1 MSSLPAYSSTGPV
14 IAVNQSE
21 ENSCADWLE
30 ESDYVTIEGARS
42 KGKDENGALESGSGS
57 EGEFSEIE
65 GISSDEDDVGDEQFK
80 PGKKE
85 DGEVSIAKSYSHIL
99 KARVSSQ
106 ENEQPKEK
114 EESNKER
121 GHMGRGKRLCPVP
134 CCKKVV
140 VHLPRHLMQ
149 VHKWSHARSR
159 AAITNFNLR
168 KKYTFKSKESAEAGN
183 RKKRNSGDQETKTYK
198 DYHKKRICPM
208 MGCSAC
214 VKRLPAHLKNV
225 HKVSPSSDEYK
236 SLLNKALQKGK
247 MPYAVQ
253 LIDKRATGE
262 KLINFETATLES
274 SEESSFEERQEVEM
288 EQFEVLENEEEEIVT
303 DDDGEVADVEADV
316 EFDVATVPGLFVA
329 FDNWLQSPDG
339 GKKDVK
345 TAKQHAS
352 QIKRILLVIDSDKK
366 VSSLLDFSLLKEKFV
381 KYAEEKYVAETIKS
395 YLTSLQHFYT
405 FLLSEKPKEVT
416 ASCELI
422 SQLREKMKRW
432 STSYKRSSLKR
443 KWERREEDRV
453 EAITAEKIEA
463 FEKSQISRDA
473 IILLGKLSGKHSVD
487 IAQQQYT
494 LLRDFLLIQISIDNA
509 NRAGVL
515 ANMTLREFQR
525 GYKEGDRFVINVM
538 NHKTFHVHGPALIV
552 LTSNLHNW
560 MRIFVQ
566 EVRSKVSGVG
576 TGEDQ
581 PLFPSFNGTKLQSSQ
596 INKAIKSVWKKAGVG
611 GRVHSTL
618 FRKGAVTACHRSH
631 KEIASDLAQLMA
643 HKEDTAVKYYRLSQS
658 AKASVAASQALH
670 KIMRKT
676 ASQSCEERSEEL
688 PAEHPGEDMQQ
699 NANEEEADEDTF
711 KGERKSALKLPWSE
725 EAVQEIRLLFEKE
738 IEQKKVTMECVKE
751 KIKDSKVF
759 QDKDARRVY
768 DKVRAEWRHPVSK
781 NNTLDLPTEKEKLS
795 DKVER
800 LFREGTSASSDIVS
814 PTTALSNNT
823 KALFSE
829 EDLTLLHRL
838 FEDMLQ
844 NSPISK
850 KVISDRLS
858 SDAKGKSMLK
868 RLSLAQILNR
878 IKYERRQRREKQN
891 SC

>member
-1 MSSLPAYSSTGPV
+1 MDYFGLQARLRDLKSIEMQALRQGNQEKAKMLSEKAFELRHMWTRSLSSLPAYSSTEPV

-21 ENSCADWLE
+21 ENSCADWQE
-30 ESDYVTIEGARS
+30 ESDYVTSEGARS
-42 KGKDENGALESGSGS
+42 KGEDENGAGGPVELGNGS
-57 EGEFSEIE
+57 EGEISEVE
-65 GISSDEDDVGDEQFK
+65 GVFSSDEDDVADEGDK
-80 PGKKE
+80 PGRKG
-85 DGEVSIAKSYSHIL
+85 DGELSNAKSYIRML
-99 KARVSSQ
+99 KGRINSP
-106 ENEQPKEK
+106 ENEQPMEK
-114 EESNKER
+114 EEPNKER
-121 GHMGRGKRLCPVP
+121 RHKGRGKRLCPVP
-134 CCKKVV
+134 YCKKVV
-140 VHLPRHLMQ
+140 IHIPRHLMQ
-149 VHKWSHARSR
+149 VHKWSHSRSR
-159 AAITNFNLR
+159 SAITNFNLR

-183 RKKRNSGDQETKTYK
+183 RKKRNNGDEETKAYK

-208 MGCSAC
+208 IGCSAC

-225 HKVSPSSDEYK
+225 HKISPSSDEYK

-247 MPYAVQ
+247 RPYRVQ
-253 LIDKRATGE
+253 LIDKRAAGE
-262 KLINFETATLES
+262 KLTNFETATLES
-274 SEESSFEERQEVEM
+274 SEEVSLEESQELEM
-288 EQFEVLENEEEEIVT
+288 EQVEELENEEKEIVI
-303 DDDGEVADVEADV
+303 DEDGEVVGSASASAEADV
-316 EFDVATVPGLFVA
+316 ESDVDTLPGLIVDFE
-329 FDNWLQSPDG
+329 NWLQSPDG

-352 QIKRILLVIDSDKK
+352 QVKRILFVIDIDKK
-366 VSSLLDFSLLKEKFV
+366 VSSLLDFGLLKEKFV
-381 KYAEEKYVAETIKS
+381 KHAEEKYVAETIKS
-395 YLTSLQHFYT
+395 YLTSLQHFYS
-405 FLLSEKPKEVT
+405 FLLSEKPKEIT

-422 SQLREKMKRW
+422 SQLREKMRRW

-515 ANMTLREFQR
+515 ANMTLREFKR

-552 LTSNLHNW
+552 LTSNLYNW
-560 MRIFVQ
+560 MSIFVQ
-566 EVRSKVSGVG
+566 EVRSKVPGVG
-576 TGEDQ
+576 AGEDQ

-611 GRVHSTL
+611 GRIHSTL
-618 FRKGAVTACHRSH
+618 FRKGA
-631 KEIASDLAQLMA
+631 
-643 HKEDTAVKYYRLSQS
+643 
-658 AKASVAASQALH
+658 
-670 KIMRKT
+670 
-676 ASQSCEERSEEL
+676 
-688 PAEHPGEDMQQ
+688 
-699 NANEEEADEDTF
+699 
-711 KGERKSALKLPWSE
+711 WSE
-725 EAVQEIRLLFEKE
+725 EAVQEIRQLFKKE

-751 KIKDSKVF
+751 KIKDSQVF
-759 QDKDARRVY
+759 RGEDARRVY

-800 LFREGTSASSDIVS
+800 LFREESSAGSDIVS

-829 EDLTLLHRL
+829 GDVQILHRL

-858 SDAKGKSMLK
+858 SDAKGRSMLQT
-868 RLSLAQILNR
+868 LSLRQIVNR
-878 IKYERRQRREKQN
+878 IKYERRQRRGKQS

>member
-1 MSSLPAYSSTGPV
+1 MLKGR
-14 IAVNQSE
+14 I
-21 ENSCADWLE
+21 NS
-30 ESDYVTIEGARS
+30 
-42 KGKDENGALESGSGS
+42 
-57 EGEFSEIE
+57 
-65 GISSDEDDVGDEQFK
+65 
-80 PGKKE
+80 P
-85 DGEVSIAKSYSHIL
+85 
-99 KARVSSQ
+99 
-106 ENEQPKEK
+106 ENEQPMEK
-114 EESNKER
+114 EEPNKER
-121 GHMGRGKRLCPVP
+121 RHKGRGKRLCPVP
-134 CCKKVV
+134 YCKKVV
-140 VHLPRHLMQ
+140 VHIPRHLMQ
-149 VHKWSHARSR
+149 VHKWSHSRSR
-159 AAITNFNLR
+159 SAITNFNLR

-183 RKKRNSGDQETKTYK
+183 RKKRNNGDEETKAYK

-208 MGCSAC
+208 IGCSAC

-225 HKVSPSSDEYK
+225 HKISPSSDEYK

-247 MPYAVQ
+247 RPYRVQ
-253 LIDKRATGE
+253 LIDKRAAGE
-262 KLINFETATLES
+262 KLTNFETATLES
-274 SEESSFEERQEVEM
+274 SEEVSLEESQEVEM
-288 EQFEVLENEEEEIVT
+288 EQVEELENEEKEIVI
-303 DDDGEVADVEADV
+303 DEDGEVVGSASASASAEADV
-316 EFDVATVPGLFVA
+316 ESDVDTLPGLIVDFE
-329 FDNWLQSPDG
+329 NWLQSPDG

-352 QIKRILLVIDSDKK
+352 QVKRILFVIDIDKK
-366 VSSLLDFSLLKEKFV
+366 VSSLLDFGLLKEKFV
-381 KYAEEKYVAETIKS
+381 KHAEEKYVAETIKS
-395 YLTSLQHFYT
+395 YLTSLQHFYS
-405 FLLSEKPKEVT
+405 FLLSEKPKEIT

-515 ANMTLREFQR
+515 ANMTLREFKR

-552 LTSNLHNW
+552 LTSNLYNW
-560 MRIFVQ
+560 MSIFVQ
-566 EVRSKVSGVG
+566 EVRSKVPGVG
-576 TGEDQ
+576 AGEDQ

-611 GRVHSTL
+611 GRIHSTL
-618 FRKGAVTACHRSH
+618 FRKGAVTACHKSH

-658 AKASVAASQALH
+658 AKASVTASQTLH

-676 ASQSCEERSEEL
+676 SSQSCEERSEEL
-688 PAEHPGEDMQQ
+688 PSEQPGEDMQQ
-699 NANEEEADEDTF
+699 NANEEEAEEDPLKDE
-711 KGERKSALKLPWSE
+711 RRNVLKLPWSE
-725 EAVQEIRLLFEKE
+725 EAVQEIRQLFKKE

-751 KIKDSKVF
+751 KIKDSQVF
-759 QDKDARRVY
+759 RGEDARRVY

-800 LFREGTSASSDIVS
+800 LFREESSAGSDIVS

-829 EDLTLLHRL
+829 GDVQILHRL

-858 SDAKGKSMLK
+858 SDAKGRSMLQT
-868 RLSLAQILNR
+868 LSLRQIVNR
-878 IKYERRQRREKQN
+878 IKYERRQRRGKQS